1 MHASRFP
8 AQISSS
14 PSSSASSPRSPGLR
28 RAALARAVVAL
39 AAPWLAQA
47 QGTQGPVP
55 VRVGVVGPFTGPSAD
70 FGVPMLN
77 GIKLAVDEINAVG
90 G

>member
-14 PSSSASSPRSPGLR
+14 PSSSAGSSRSPGLR
-28 RAALARAVVAL
+28 RAALALAVVAL
-39 AAPWLAQA
+39 ATPWLAQA
-47 QGTQGPVP
+47 QSTRGP